1 MRRALRALAAALLLA
16 ATAALAQDVPR
27 GPLDLKP
34 GEFLWHPEIAP
45 EGPVVLVVSLDEQR
59 AYVYRNGIAIGVST
73 ISSGKPGKETPTG
86 VFTILQKHKDHRS
99 NLYNNAPMPYMQRL
113 TWDGIALHGGALPG
127 YPASHGCVRLP
138 HPFAEKLYA
147 ITRNGDTVVVSDAR
161 AAPTTLVYPAVLAP
175 VTAKG
180 LPLAVPEG
188 GGVDYSWD
196 EAAAPAGQVG
206 VVVSLA
212 DKRVYVL
219 RGGVPIGDAPL
230 ELLSDD
236 FAFHGTTLFVMGEG
250 SGSHPSL
257 LDPSRPAHRWTAYPI
272 LADGGD
278 GSGAGAPGV
287 DLLERPSLPVRLPPD
302 FARRLYDVLVAGTTV
317 LVTDLPAMRPLDAEQ
332 QPQPVL
338 ESDAGDPSP

>member
-1 MRRALRALAAALLLA
+1 M
-16 ATAALAQDVPR
+16 
-27 GPLDLKP
+27 
-34 GEFLWHPEIAP
+34 
-45 EGPVVLVVSLDEQR
+45 VSLDEQR

-73 ISSGKPGKETPTG
+73 ISSGKPGKDTPTG
-86 VFTILQKHKDHRS
+86 VFTILQKNKDHKS

-138 HPFAEKLYA
+138 HPFAAKLFA

-180 LPLAVPEG
+180 LPLAVPES
-188 GGVDYSWD
+188 GGVGYSWD
-196 EAAAPAGQVG
+196 DAAAPAGQVG

-219 RGGVPIGDAPL
+219 RAGVPIGEAPL
-230 ELLSDD
+230 ELLEGDLG
-236 FAFHGTTLFVMGEG
+236 FHGTTLFVMGEG
-250 SGSHPSL
+250 AGKAASL
-257 LDPSRPAHRWTAYPI
+257 LDPARPGHRWTAYPI
-272 LADGGD
+272 LADARPDATGVV
-278 GSGAGAPGV
+278 APSAPV

-302 FARRLYDVLVAGTTV
+302 FARRLYDVLVPGTTV

-338 ESDAGDPSP
+338 ESDAEGPKS